1 MKKPVFTGA
10 AVAII
15 TPMHA
20 DGSVNYDE
28 LGRIIED
35 QIAHSTDAIVI
46 CGTTGESPTMTDEE
60 HTECIRYAVKKV
72 AGRVPV
78 VAGTG
83 SNDTKYAIW
92 LSQQAEADGADALL
106 LVTPYYNKAS
116 QAGLIAH
123 YTAIADAVHLPC
135 ILYNVPSRTGCN
147 LTPAT
152 LAELAKHPNINAVK
166 EASGNIS
173 QVAEIAA
180 LCGDELN
187 LYSGNDDQII
197 PLLALGGMLFQDLR
211 IFTELTALENVQLK
225 NNLTGYKK
233 KKEVL
238 AYFEQLG
245 IADKINVK
253 VGKLSFGQQ
262 QRVAFIRA
270 LCQPFDFLFLD
281 EPISHLDNDNSRI
294 MGEIITAEVERQGAG
309 VIATSIGKHI
319 DLPYDHI
326 FQL

>member
-10 AVAII
+10 AVAVI
-15 TPMHA
+15 TPMNA

-28 LGRIIED
+28 LGRIIDD

-46 CGTTGESPTMTDEE
+46 CGTTGESPTLTDEE
-60 HTECIRYAVKKV
+60 HTECIRYTVKKA

-78 VAGTG
+78 IAGTG

-106 LVTPYYNKAS
+106 LVTPYYNKTS
-116 QAGLIAH
+116 QAGLLAH
-123 YTAIADAVHLPC
+123 YTAIADAVHIPC

-180 LCGDELN
+180 ACGDNLN
-187 LYSGNDDQII
+187 IYSGNDDQIV
-197 PLLALGGMLFQDLR
+197 PLLALGGKGV
-211 IFTELTALENVQLK
+211 ISV
-225 NNLTGYKK
+225 
-233 KKEVL
+233 VS
-238 AYFEQLG
+238 
-245 IADKINVK
+245 NVK
-253 VGKLSFGQQ
+253 PELVHNCCKAWFDGDTAKARELQLEMLPLCDALFCEVNPIPVKYAMNVLGWEAGECRLPLVEPGDAHKEQ
-262 QRVAFIRA
+262 IERA
-270 LCQPFDFLFLD
+270 LQD
-281 EPISHLDNDNSRI
+281 
-294 MGEIITAEVERQGAG
+294 AG
-309 VIATSIGKHI
+309 LIKE
-319 DLPYDHI
+319 
-326 FQL
+326 